1 MFMTLEKSIIN
12 RNYVPLNDNSKIWT
26 FGYSEDPTKQINL
39 ECKEGLYKF
48 SFPVNDIHYSTTF
61 EKRAKLKEYI
71 TYILTQHIF

>member
-26 FGYSEDPTKQINL
+26 FGYREDPTKQINL
-39 ECKEGLYKF
+39 EYKEGLYKF